1 VERAQNIYL
10 NNYLC
15 TVNQLRGAYL
25 IVFLS
30 TTALP
35 LRDPA
40 SAKISDSCRVQ
51 GHDKRDI
58 LYSNGHTD
66 RYVAIEIHVVRE

>member
-1 VERAQNIYL
+1 MYL
-10 NNYLC
+10 NYLH
-15 TVNQLRGAYL
+15 TVNQLHGAYL

-30 TTALP
+30 TTALS
-35 LRDPA
+35 LREPE
-40 SAKISDSCRVQ
+40 SAKIPRDSCRVQ

-66 RYVAIEIHVVRE
+66 RYVEIGIHVVRK

>member
-1 VERAQNIYL
+1 MYL
-10 NNYLC
+10 NNYLH
-15 TVNQLRGAYL
+15 TVSQLRGAYL
-25 IVFLS
+25 IVFLT

-35 LRDPA
+35 LRESA
-40 SAKISDSCRVQ
+40 SAKISRDSCCVQ

-66 RYVAIEIHVVRE
+66 RYVAIDIRVVR